1 MKPLGLTGQ
10 EKADLVAFLETLTS
24 NIDPTTVPVC
34 RDKFR
39 PENHRHPCAT
49 SLLTLVS
56 LAGLSVAAYAAKQTV
71 HQKGRMFS
79 TESITIKKGDTVTFV
94 NDDNVPHN
102 IASTSKG
109 NEFNLGSQGRAPRRV
124 TFKEAG
130 DAQVICAIHPRMK
143 MTVTVTN

>member
-1 MKPLGLTGQ
+1 MR
-10 EKADLVAFLETLTS
+10 KALLLVL
-24 NIDPTTVPVC
+24 VP
-34 RDKFR
+34 
-39 PENHRHPCAT
+39 
-49 SLLTLVS
+49 
-56 LAGLSVAAYAAKQTV
+56 LAGISVTAFAADQTI

-79 TESITIKKGDTVTFV
+79 PESITIKKGETLTFL

-109 NEFNLGSQGRAPRRV
+109 NEFNLGSQAPGATTPV

-143 MTVTVTN
+143 MTVKVTN